1 MLEKN
6 SPKFLRKNIDEYEN
20 SLKWRK
26 QHETKDSIW
35 ADRRNK
41 SKGSVQL
48 CTNWQKWNK
57 VHNFEM

>member
-6 SPKFLRKNIDEYEN
+6 SPKFLRKNTDEYEN

-26 QHETKDSIW
+26 QHETKDSIE

-41 SKGSVQL
+41 SKGCVQL

>member
-6 SPKFLRKNIDEYEN
+6 SPKFLRKNTDEYDN

-26 QHETKDSIW
+26 QHETKDSIG

-41 SKGSVQL
+41 K
-48 CTNWQKWNK
+48 
-57 VHNFEM
+57 